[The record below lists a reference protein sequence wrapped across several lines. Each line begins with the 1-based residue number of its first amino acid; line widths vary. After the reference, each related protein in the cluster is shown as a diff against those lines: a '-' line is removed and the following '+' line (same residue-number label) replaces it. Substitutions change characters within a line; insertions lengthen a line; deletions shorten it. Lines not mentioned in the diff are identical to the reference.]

1 MLDRAAALA
10 LIDDSMLVHSL
21 ETEAVLR
28 ALALRLGHD
37 PELWGLT
44 GLLHDLDYP
53 ETRDLP
59 QRHGLET
66 AARLA
71 GQMPEEALLA
81 ISRHNDMNGSQ
92 PRAVL
97 DFALR
102 CGETVTGLIHAAAL
116 VRPTRLR
123 GMEAKSLR
131 KKMKDKAFA
140 ATVCRQTIGECE
152 RLGLELNEFLT
163 LAIEAVA
170 RIKGDVGLA

>member
-92 PRAVL
+92 PRTVL

-102 CGETVTGLIHAAAL
+102 CGETVSAEIGRA
-116 VRPTRLR
+116 
-123 GMEAKSLR
+123 S
-131 KKMKDKAFA
+131 
-140 ATVCRQTIGECE
+140 CRE
-152 RLGLELNEFLT
+152 R
-163 LAIEAVA
+163 V
-170 RIKGDVGLA
+170 